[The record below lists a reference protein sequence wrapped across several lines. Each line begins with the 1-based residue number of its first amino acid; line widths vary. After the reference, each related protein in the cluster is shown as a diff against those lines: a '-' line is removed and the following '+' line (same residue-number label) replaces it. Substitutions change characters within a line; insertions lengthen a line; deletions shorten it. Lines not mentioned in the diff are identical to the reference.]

1 MTACER
7 VRERLPEHVLGT
19 LNEQDDATVRRHLR
33 GCAGCR
39 AEMSALGE
47 GMASFARAVH
57 DQPPPEELQDRVFA
71 VLDEEWRAEEAPEPT
86 RRRTLSWL
94 AVAAAVAIVVFSLG
108 FGLFHASRAAAVAD
122 SAHSYEQLLH
132 ILGGEEFRAGELHA
146 AGAHPVEGSIVIY
159 DSSVDQSWVVV
170 FVRTS
175 GLTGPAVA
183 TLHAPDGSTID
194 TWPVEIDRDGDGAG
208 WLVTSVDLASF
219 DRVTLTG
226 PDGQPLAAGEI
237 GEL

>member
-57 DQPPPEELQDRVFA
+57 DQPPPEELQDRVLA

-94 AVAAAVAIVVFSLG
+94 AVAAAVAIVVFSVG

-146 AGAHPVEGSIVIY
+146 AGDHPVEGSIVIY
-159 DSSVDQSWVVV
+159 DSHVDQSWVVV

-183 TLHAPDGSTID
+183 TLHAARRIH
-194 TWPVEIDRDGDGAG
+194 DRHLARGDR
-208 WLVTSVDLASF
+208 SRRRRRRLARHVGRPRVVRSRHAHRSRRPTPCCRR
-219 DRVTLTG
+219 DR
-226 PDGQPLAAGEI
+226 
-237 GEL
+237 